1 MDKTPLIIG
10 RSLLMSTK
18 MANILVV
25 DDSLFIRKMI
35 GDMIQEAGHTVIGEA
50 TDGNEAM
57 MQYLNLKPDLVIMD
71 ITMPYMTG
79 IEGLKMIK
87 KMDPKAKVI
96 MCSAMG
102 QKSMIIEAIQ
112 LGASDYVI
120 KPIKKSR
127 LISTINHV
135 LGV

>member
-1 MDKTPLIIG
+1 
-10 RSLLMSTK
+10 

-25 DDSLFIRKMI
+25 DDSLFIRKI
-35 GDMIQEAGHTVIGEA
+35 VGDMIQEAGHTVIGEA

-87 KMDPKAKVI
+87 KIDPKAKVI

-102 QKSMIIEAIQ
+102 QKSMIIDAIQ

-135 LGV
+135 LGVQE